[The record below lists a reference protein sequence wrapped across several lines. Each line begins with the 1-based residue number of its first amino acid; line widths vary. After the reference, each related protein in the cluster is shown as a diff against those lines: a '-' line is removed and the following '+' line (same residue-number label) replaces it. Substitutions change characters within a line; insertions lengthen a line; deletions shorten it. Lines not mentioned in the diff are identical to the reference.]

1 MPGNDGFGFDDDK
14 SISPS
19 WPKLVKQN
27 PKQSVSGLQSRSR
40 TFSVEYAQLLTKG
53 NEFKT
58 EIASGTEKGAEK
70 QEKAGEICEHE
81 RVFIS

>member
-19 WPKLVKQN
+19 WSKLVKQN
-27 PKQSVSGLQSRSR
+27 PKQSVPGMQSKSR
-40 TFSVEYAQLLTKG
+40 TLSIECAQLLTKG
-53 NEFKT
+53 KEFKT
-58 EIASGTEKGAEK
+58 EIAAGTEKGAEK

-81 RVFIS
+81 REFI

>member
-1 MPGNDGFGFDDDK
+1 MPCNDGFWFDHDK

-27 PKQSVSGLQSRSR
+27 PKRSVSGLQSKSR
-40 TFSVEYAQLLTKG
+40 TLSVEYAQLLTKG
-53 NEFKT
+53 KEFKT
-58 EIASGTEKGAEK
+58 EIAAGTEKGGEK

-81 RVFIS
+81 RKFI